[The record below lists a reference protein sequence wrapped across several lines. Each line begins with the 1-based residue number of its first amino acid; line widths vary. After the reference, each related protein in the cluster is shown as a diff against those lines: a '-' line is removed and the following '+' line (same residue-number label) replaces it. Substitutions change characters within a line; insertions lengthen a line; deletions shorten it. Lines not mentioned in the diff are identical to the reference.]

1 MKNIIIS
8 GGTSG
13 LGYETAKKLAEDLK
27 NKIFI
32 LGKNESKGEKAI
44 LKLKSVT
51 KNPNIIFI
59 KTDLSSV
66 TEIKSLCSK
75 LNSQK
80 FDILI
85 NNAGALYFSRIDTID
100 NIEKTFALN
109 HLSYFALTNLLL
121 QNKNIKR
128 GGRIINVASGAHKG
142 VDIDINDLEMKKNY
156 NGWVAYKKSKLCN
169 ILFTR
174 KLSEFTSNMDITVN
188 CLHPGFVKT
197 EFGKNNMG
205 FLGLIIK
212 LLMNI
217 FAIKV
222 EDGAKTILYLVK
234 SKDVKAITGKYFY
247 KSKIIEPSSF
257 AQNPKR
263 ADQLWD
269 ESIKI
274 LKNKGLTL
282 KTK

>member
-1 MKNIIIS
+1 LNILIT

-13 LGYETAKKLAEDLK
+13 LGYYTALKLAEEHNNKILLIGSNSLKGVKAAKKIQIITRNNKISFLQADLSSIKQISLLAKKLMSE
-27 NKIFI
+27 
-32 LGKNESKGEKAI
+32 
-44 LKLKSVT
+44 
-51 KNPNIIFI
+51 
-59 KTDLSSV
+59 
-66 TEIKSLCSK
+66 
-75 LNSQK
+75 K

-121 QNKNIKR
+121 QNKNIKSC
-128 GGRIINVASGAHKG
+128 GRIINVASGAHKG

-205 FLGLIIK
+205 FLGFVIK

-222 EDGAKTILYLVK
+222 EDGAKTILHLVK

-247 KSKIIEPSSF
+247 KSKILEPSSF